1 MNSRLSWPAGL
12 RRWRR
17 WIIALLILIGVR
29 ALLPIV
35 LRSVIA
41 SQASKALHARVEVG
55 DVDLALYKLGIA
67 LNDVAVHAAATPET
81 AGAASGGASPA
92 ATPPAAMSPAATPAG
107 ATPPAAASPAA
118 TPAATMSP
126 SATPAPAA
134 PLPTMSPSATP
145 APATPL
151 AAMSPAT
158 VPAGA
163 TPAAT
168 AESHASEGVPSE
180 QPLVAWKR
188 LAVSVRW
195 LPLFKKAIILRDIE
209 LDAPRIAVERLAD
222 GKLNLMAL
230 VPASAAE
237 PSPTP
242 TSTPAETAP
251 AGSGWGFGLDHLI
264 VRDGAVRFHDLKVK
278 NVEPIELNIPT
289 IAVTAV
295 YLIPGQYGEPSKA
308 SITVDVD
315 KGSLQ
320 VEATL
325 TQRSATENQF
335 EAYLKAR
342 NLPVRR
348 ARLYVPKVGWSALQ
362 GGLDADITYDF
373 DTGTQNAVRGSATVN
388 DFAVRV
394 ADLDEPALAWKTL
407 TVKIDPV
414 DLREQRAV
422 VSSVD
427 LNGATLLVRAS
438 GGVLLPFLAA
448 VSADK
453 SSAPPPQNPAAPAAP
468 PAAASAAAP
477 PAEGA
482 PPWRWSV
489 ASLHIG
495 DTRVRLLGAAAP
507 YDIGVGLDVTDLADH
522 ADQPAHIALAL
533 TAGQGTV
540 NVEGGVRVAPPG
552 FGGTLKIAD
561 LSVPELGIA
570 SALPKGLLQ
579 AARLGSDLTVEAG
592 LAAAKDG
599 SPLAPSD
606 VHVQGKLSLADVQL
620 TPPSPPGLTVGAH
633 AIDLVFD
640 ELQVPGV
647 LPAASGGPSADGG
660 SAALA
665 PGDVHAR
672 AKLSVADLN
681 VAATGPQGYT
691 LGVHTLDLGIT
702 DLLARGAVPVRR
714 GNPAAAPSSGD
725 VQVAGRL
732 VLADLRAARL
742 DTTLGVRGI
751 DLAFD
756 ELQVPGVLSA
766 AAGVPPAGGG
776 SSALVPGDVHARA
789 KLSVTDVNVAAPGP
803 QGYTLGLHT
812 LDLGIADLLA
822 HGAVPIH
829 RKNAPAVPPSG
840 DVQVAGRLALA
851 DFRVAGADART
862 FSAGLRAFE
871 LPFKEIALPGV
882 LSRDAAAG
890 AAAPLQVAL
899 GDVRLTAPNVRIT
912 RTADGLAVPNFSGA
926 QTPSTAAPPTEP
938 TPAAPPAA
946 APTPPRVDVTVD
958 SFRLTD
964 GNVAAVDRTVK
975 PFYEG
980 GLSALKLDVSKLR
993 WPDLAIG
1000 NLRFSATGPEKGKI
1014 DVYGALATNDRWLQV
1029 YVDKLALV
1037 PLNPYATALSAYSI
1051 GTGKASIVSKVSST
1065 SGNYYASNY
1074 LTLHNLDVR
1083 SGAGESLFKQNFG
1096 ISLPMAL
1103 ALMRDTGGNIGLDIP
1118 VSVDQEGTKV
1128 GIGTVIRSALQRAIL
1143 GALTSPLKMVGA
1155 AFGSGEKIEA
1165 VEPPAIPFLTGR
1177 ADFAGNGA
1185 EQVGNVAAL
1194 LASRPGIG
1202 VTLYTAVTPADVRWL
1217 REQALREEWAGQGLF
1232 AKLKDL
1238 PDRGARNRVEKA
1250 LDDRAHDK
1258 EGKLDPED
1266 AAMLDH
1272 WLDER
1277 PPIPAER
1284 LKALADARLARVEE
1298 ALRSQHGIEPNRI
1311 ARGEPPADAPP
1322 SETPAVRVEL
1332 GPAAAAAS

>member
-1 MNSRLSWPAGL
+1 MVGGSDRLTKAMSSRLSWRAGL

-17 WIIALLILIGVR
+17 WIIALLILIVVR
-29 ALLPIV
+29 ALLPLV

-41 SQASKALHARVEVG
+41 SQASKAVHARVQVG

-67 LNDVAVHAAATPET
+67 LNDVAVYAASPAAT
-81 AGAASGGASPA
+81 AGGASGDPPPA
-92 ATPPAAMSPAATPAG
+92 ATPPAATPPA
-107 ATPPAAASPAA
+107 ATPPAATPPAA
-118 TPAATMSP
+118 TPPAATP
-126 SATPAPAA
+126 PTTLPTAAPAA
-134 PLPTMSPSATP
+134 TTP
-145 APATPL
+145 PP
-151 AAMSPAT
+151 
-158 VPAGA
+158 
-163 TPAAT
+163 T
-168 AESHASEGVPSE
+168 AEGHASEGAPSE
-180 QPLVAWKR
+180 QPLIAWKR

-209 LDAPRIAVERLAD
+209 LDSPRIALERLAD

-242 TSTPAETAP
+242 AATPAETAP
-251 AGSGWGFGLDHLI
+251 AGSGWGIGLDHLI
-264 VRDGAVRFHDLKVK
+264 VRDGAVRFHDLKVE

-325 TQRSATENQF
+325 TQRSATENQL

-348 ARLYVPKVGWSALQ
+348 ARLYIPKVGWSALQ
-362 GGLDADITYDF
+362 GGLDADITYNF

-448 VSADK
+448 VSADQ

-477 PAEGA
+477 PAKPA

-489 ASLHIG
+489 SSLHIG
-495 DTRVRLLGAAAP
+495 DTRVRMVGTP
-507 YDIGVGLDVTDLADH
+507 VPFEVGVGLDLTDLADH

-533 TAGQGTV
+533 TAGQGRV

-570 SALPKGLLQ
+570 SALPKDLLQ

-592 LAAAKDG
+592 LAATKEG
-599 SPLAPSD
+599 SALAASD
-606 VHVQGKLSLADVQL
+606 VRVKGTLSLADVRL
-620 TPPSPPGLTVGAH
+620 TPPSPPGLSVGVR
-633 AIDLVFD
+633 AIDLAFD
-640 ELQVPGV
+640 ELQVPAV
-647 LPAASGGPSADGG
+647 LPGASDVPAAGDG

-665 PGDVHAR
+665 AGDVHAR
-672 AKLSVADLN
+672 GKLSLTDVN
-681 VAATGPQGYT
+681 VAAAGPEGYT
-691 LGVHTLDLGIT
+691 LGLHTLDLGIT

-714 GNPAAAPSSGD
+714 ENQAAAPSSGD

-742 DTTLGVRGI
+742 DTTLGVGAV
-751 DLAFD
+751 DLALD
-756 ELQVPGVLSA
+756 ELQVPGVLST
-766 AAGVPPAGGG
+766 AAGVPAAGSG
-776 SSALVPGDVHARA
+776 SSALLPGDVHARA
-789 KLSVTDVNVAAPGP
+789 KLSVADVKVAAAGQ

-829 RKNAPAVPPSG
+829 HENPPAVPPSG
-840 DVQVAGRLALA
+840 DVQVAGQLALA
-851 DFRVAGADART
+851 DFRVAGADAKT

-882 LSRDAAAG
+882 LSHG
-890 AAAPLQVAL
+890 AAAEAMKPMHVAL

-912 RTADGLAVPNFSGA
+912 RTADGLALPNFSGA
-926 QTPSTAAPPTEP
+926 QTPGKAAPPP
-938 TPAAPPAA
+938 APARAAPASA
-946 APTPPRVDVTVD
+946 SPTPPRVDVAVD

-964 GNVAAVDRTVK
+964 GNVAAVDRSVK

-980 GLSALKLDVSKLR
+980 GLSALNLDVTKLR

-1000 NLRFSATGPEKGKI
+1000 NLRFTATGAEKGKI
-1014 DVYGALATNDRWLQV
+1014 DVYGAIATNDRWVQV

-1037 PLNPYATALSAYSI
+1037 PLNPYATAFSAYSI
-1051 GTGKASIVSKVSST
+1051 GTGKASVVSKVSSA
-1065 SGNYYASNY
+1065 SGNYYADNY

-1083 SGAGESLFKQNFG
+1083 GGTGESLFQENFG

-1103 ALMRDTGGNIGLDIP
+1103 ALMRDTQGNIGLDIP
-1118 VSVDQEGTKV
+1118 VTVDQEGTKI
-1128 GIGTVIRSALQRAIL
+1128 GIATVIRSALQRAIL

-1155 AFGSGEKIEA
+1155 AFGGGGKIEA
-1165 VEPPAIPFLTGR
+1165 VAPPTISFLTGR
-1177 ADFAGNGA
+1177 ADFADEGA
-1185 EQVGNVAAL
+1185 EQVGRVAAL

-1202 VTLYTAVTPADVRWL
+1202 VTLYTTVTPADVRWL
-1217 REQALREEWAGQGLF
+1217 GEQALREEWAGQGLF

-1250 LDDRAHDK
+1250 LEARAHDE

-1266 AAMLDH
+1266 AKMLDH

-1311 ARGEPPADAPP
+1311 ARGEPPAGAPP

-1332 GPAAAAAS
+1332 GPAGAPAAS